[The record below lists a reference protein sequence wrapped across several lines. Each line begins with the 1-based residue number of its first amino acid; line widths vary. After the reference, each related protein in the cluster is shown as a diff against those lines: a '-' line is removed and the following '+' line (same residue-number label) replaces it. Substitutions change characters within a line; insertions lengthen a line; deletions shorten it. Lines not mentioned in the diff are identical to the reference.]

1 MLAECAKMGLQHALI
16 PGSAMKHLSLYLT
29 VLLLG
34 GVPPSAAAL
43 DYGSNSALLAADTNA
58 PQLPGAAM
66 HDAARGEMS
75 KPDVMAVD
83 ANTADDTADAGEVVP
98 TQAPQRMAP
107 SASSPR
113 AAPAPR
119 ASSNSASNKPRMPAA
134 HPTPV
139 PATASWQ
146 SLLPGSIQ

>member
-1 MLAECAKMGLQHALI
+1 
-16 PGSAMKHLSLYLT
+16 MKHLSLYLT

-34 GVPPSAAAL
+34 GVPLSAAAL
-43 DYGSNSALLAADTNA
+43 DYGSNSPLLAADTNA
-58 PQLPGAAM
+58 PQLPGASG

-75 KPDVMAVD
+75 KPDGMTVD
-83 ANTADDTADAGEVVP
+83 ANSAGDSADAGEA
-98 TQAPQRMAP
+98 APAPAIQRMAP

-113 AAPAPR
+113 VAPAPR
-119 ASSNSASNKPRMPAA
+119 NQGGSASNKPRLPTA
-134 HPTPV
+134 HSA